1 MAKNQNELCVSIPSY
16 FRCPISLE
24 VMKSPVSLSTGVT
37 YDRSS
42 IQAWLDCGNT
52 TCPATMQSLS
62 SPSFVPN
69 LTLHRLI
76 HLWSLSHT
84 FSPLSPRLVQLPSL
98 HSKPREVCLSLK
110 NILNR
115 ARKSGDYCRVLA
127 NSDDFLDSIVKLMVK
142 CDDIENLEL
151 IFLILNLCG
160 GEKIQK
166 LMNSDCFSKFVV
178 VLRNGSIE
186 SKIAAAKIVQKIAI
200 DKETKTLLIETPN
213 LFHELYR
220 LVTSVLDS
228 SIEAGLSALIAIAS
242 SKSAKT
248 ELVKLGIVKR
258 VSEILCDAGR
268 SDSMVINRSLEM
280 LEIMSTCAEGRAS
293 ICEEEKCVV
302 EIVRKLMKVSDKA
315 TEHGVTVLWSVC
327 YLFRDEKVKE
337 ILGRSNGLG
346 KFLLLLQ
353 SNCKPI
359 VKQMCGDLVKVL
371 RVNYKSCLG
380 VYDTKTTHIMPY

>member
-24 VMKSPVSLSTGVT
+24 VMKSPVSLSTGIT

-52 TCPATMQSLS
+52 TCPATMQYLS

-84 FSPLSPRLVQLPSL
+84 FSPPSPRLVHLPSL
-98 HSKPREVCLSLK
+98 HSKPREVCSSLK
-110 NILNR
+110 NILDR
-115 ARKSGDYCRVLA
+115 ARKSVDYCRVLA
-127 NSDDFLDSIVKLMVK
+127 TSDDFLDSFVKLMVK

-151 IFLILNLCG
+151 IFLILNLFG

-166 LMNSDCFSKFVV
+166 LMNSDFFPKFIV

-213 LFHELYR
+213 LLLELYN
-220 LVTSVLDS
+220 LVTSVPDS

-242 SKSAKT
+242 SKSTKT
-248 ELVKLGIVKR
+248 ELVKFGIVKK

-268 SDSMVINRSLEM
+268 SDSMVIDRSLEM